1 MCLFDDLTRIKPLR
15 GSECGKCSCDVAGK
29 LAADREEEI
38 LHQFLCGIDDS
49 KYAVVRTNL
58 LSQQPPVDLSRAYQA
73 LLQEEESRGFVKG
86 RVDRE
91 QVKDAHAFAVS
102 AIRSKGI
109 SDRRDKSKL
118 FCSHCKKTGHDNE
131 GCFVLHGYP
140 EWWYELK
147 RKKEG
152 TTGGNSARAKAT
164 ASDGGSGKP
173 AAVRANVVTGA
184 ASEGNPHGK
193 RGWRLYDLETGEIFV
208 SRDVNFY
215 ENEFSFACDKELN
228 VDSGKNVVME
238 NSNVGNEGVDFD
250 FLDDLEAILEVSE
263 ASHDSQQG
271 TTAATTTEPAA
282 VGSTDRGSPAEGGD
296 PAAGSEGG
304 SGAEAADDNEGSSE
318 GGSSLS

>member
-1 MCLFDDLTRIKPLR
+1 MSIKDYYTTLMCLFDDLTRIKPLR

-184 ASEGNPHGK
+184 ASEGG
-193 RGWRLYDLETGEIFV
+193 D
-208 SRDVNFY
+208 
-215 ENEFSFACDKELN
+215 N
-228 VDSGKNVVME
+228 V
-238 NSNVGNEGVDFD
+238 
-250 FLDDLEAILEVSE
+250 
-263 ASHDSQQG
+263 
-271 TTAATTTEPAA
+271 
-282 VGSTDRGSPAEGGD
+282 
-296 PAAGSEGG
+296 
-304 SGAEAADDNEGSSE
+304 
-318 GGSSLS
+318 SLSDLKTEDIRVLMNMATLQQERMQGPTFGEPDWSR